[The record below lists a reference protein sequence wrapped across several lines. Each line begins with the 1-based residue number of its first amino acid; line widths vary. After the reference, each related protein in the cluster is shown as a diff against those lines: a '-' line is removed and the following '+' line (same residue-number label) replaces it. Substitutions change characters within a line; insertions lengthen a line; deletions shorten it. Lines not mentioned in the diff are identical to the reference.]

1 MITCVINGMAA
12 YPAASQSIKLTY
24 ANRLKKGFAEKG
36 YRFFMDSPT
45 NQIFVVLENTQ
56 LAALQGKAKFGFWEK
71 FDDTHTVVRIA
82 TSWATRM
89 DEVEALIDLM

>member
-1 MITCVINGMAA
+1 
-12 YPAASQSIKLTY
+12 
-24 ANRLKKGFAEKG
+24 
-36 YRFFMDSPT
+36 MDSPT
-45 NQIFVVLENTQ
+45 NQIFLVLENAQ
-56 LAALQGKAKFGFWEK
+56 LTALEGKAKFGFWEK

>member
-1 MITCVINGMAA
+1 MRQRAI
-12 YPAASQSIKLTY
+12 ASLWTP
-24 ANRLKKGFAEKG
+24 
-36 YRFFMDSPT
+36 PT
-45 NQIFVVLENTQ
+45 NQIFLVLENAQ
-56 LAALQGKAKFGFWEK
+56 LAALEGKAKFGFWEK

>member
-1 MITCVINGMAA
+1 MRHRE
-12 YPAASQSIKLTY
+12 KL
-24 ANRLKKGFAEKG
+24 FW
-36 YRFFMDSPT
+36 SW
-45 NQIFVVLENTQ
+45 LENTQ
-56 LAALQGKAKFGFWEK
+56 LAALEGKAKFGFWEK